1 VYVYVCMYVVC
12 MAQCGSKGSA
22 LNISQ
27 MIACLGQQSVGGQR
41 IQNGFVNRTLP
52 HFPVGALF
60 PAAKG
65 VRTMFKCMRVCIYV
79 CMCEYTRY
87 ECLYKCVCT
96 MAASMLVSMHACM
109 YCMYDYVFYACM
121 YVIVVHYIHTFKKG
135 IQFFF

>member
-1 VYVYVCMYVVC
+1 MFVCTERSIHDLKIICMQVFKYFEYICVCVCVCMYVVC

-65 VRTMFKCMRVCIYV
+65 GTYN
-79 CMCEYTRY
+79 
-87 ECLYKCVCT
+87 
-96 MAASMLVSMHACM
+96 A
-109 YCMYDYVFYACM
+109 
-121 YVIVVHYIHTFKKG
+121 
-135 IQFFF
+135 